1 NFKAVF
7 SPQYDFGNYY
17 MNSLIV
23 VFFTLLITL
32 PVSILAAYSISR
44 FAIPGK
50 AILMFAIL
58 ATQFIPL
65 IVNVIPFFVIFRNW
79 GILDTTVALIIV
91 NLGHTIP
98 YGIWLIKGFMDS
110 IPKSMEEAA
119 SIDGAGKLGVIWHI
133 VLPMA
138 KPGIIT
144 ATVFCFVIVWNEFM
158 FALILTNQKAVTLP
172 VALSYFVGES
182 GVIWNEM
189 AAAGVIYV
197 IPTVVFMILV
207 RKQFIQ

>member
-1 NFKAVF
+1 MELMKNTNGSEVAVKKRVSSFIEFICVLLVVTFLFFPILWILLTAFKSGSDVYSISLLFEPTLDNFKAVF

-44 FAIPGK
+44 FAIQGK

-58 ATQFIPL
+58 STQFIPL

-119 SIDGAGKLGVIWHI
+119 SIDGA
-133 VLPMA
+133 
-138 KPGIIT
+138 
-144 ATVFCFVIVWNEFM
+144 
-158 FALILTNQKAVTLP
+158 
-172 VALSYFVGES
+172 
-182 GVIWNEM
+182 
-189 AAAGVIYV
+189 
-197 IPTVVFMILV
+197 
-207 RKQFIQ
+207 